1 MAFINA
7 LGCEAV
13 ELMDSPCWL
22 SQGVNDFWGA
32 CLPNTCSEK

>member
-1 MAFINA
+1 MNL
-7 LGCEAV
+7 LGFETV
-13 ELMDSPCWL
+13 DGFRDPCFR